1 MAPSDLSSNRL
12 HCRHRCRSATAR
24 MSLRSLQHFRSATWL
39 DADDLSEGSFAGEP
53 GIGRAVIA

>member
-1 MAPSDLSSNRL
+1 MAPSDSSSDRL

-24 MSLRSLQHFRSATWL
+24 MSPRSLQRFRSATWL
-39 DADDLSEGSFAGEP
+39 GADDLSEGSFAGEP